1 LVGLDLQKGIPRAIE
16 LLPEIKSEDAA
27 LDFWRVLL
35 AQKGAAPALTTAL
48 PKSGL
53 PAPVVK
59 AGLRAAREG
68 GRNEPNLVLALA
80 RRAQPFAHVHQR
92 KRRSRTR
99 RIDLSPPGTRLRQ
112 LPRDWRCRRQS
123 RTGH

>member
-16 LLPEIKSEDAA
+16 LLPEIKDEAAA

-35 AQKGAAPALTTAL
+35 AQKGAAPALTQAL

-80 RRAQPFAHVHQR
+80 RN
-92 KRRSRTR
+92 
-99 RIDLSPPGTRLRQ
+99 IDAEDEAKNLSPEELNRLLTFIKEKGDPARGE
-112 LPRDWRCRRQS
+112 LIYRRQDL
-123 RTGH
+123 G